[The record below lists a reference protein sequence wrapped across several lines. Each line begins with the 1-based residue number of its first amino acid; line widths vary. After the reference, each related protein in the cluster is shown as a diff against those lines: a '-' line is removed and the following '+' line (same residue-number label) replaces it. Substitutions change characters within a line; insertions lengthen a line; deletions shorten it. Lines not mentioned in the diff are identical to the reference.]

1 MHLYA
6 RGCIFKGVGVRD
18 MRAKITYL
26 LPVLLLAGFLS
37 GVLQGGCGS
46 FESVS
51 TAGRAEGGG
60 SSGSGVA
67 ISGTVEAPV
76 TTSTSISIGAS
87 ASKSVGKGSAD
98 SGEKI
103 IVYKAVTDLP
113 VSGGTVTAKTTG
125 GTTLDTGEISSSGA
139 ITGITIDPAA
149 LDSTNQVL
157 LECDVNGKKF
167 ASLVDLTGQS
177 AGTTVS
183 AGTVNT
189 DTTLATQ
196 QVYYQGDPSCTPDN
210 PSACAAKFL
219 SGEVRPLALFKTFKN
234 AFDVT
239 STAGSS
245 DAAGAFEAMSKAFKA
260 AMASGQKPSFSDI
273 NAALAGGD
281 ILNTWKAF
289 DSSLASIDMST
300 AIGHVQNYIPAVA
313 KTFQD
318 LTTFTQYFNAG
329 PTGWTAAAQYF
340 GRQTGSELLN
350 GFNKPEIFQGY
361 LQQNATAFNAG
372 NTAAFDGMK
381 NVGPVM
387 GQLAGKCAASDFT
400 SAKYEALKALID
412 SKGSSFSSLTSTQVA
427 DMGEAFC
434 NQMKAA
440 NSTTEIDALKNNPAT
455 FAGKIFDNPDAYTG
469 SAGQTAFD
477 NQFISFVQNP
487 TAFSSGSGCSANAD
501 CPSGQ
506 VCTPG
511 RYCIAECS
519 SSCGFYAPCTS
530 NNQCGTGYCSDG
542 FCQFNSS
549 FFTNPL
555 AGVCKVTSESC
566 SANTECCSGS
576 CSSGRCVWQGNSGSG
591 ATGISLSAGD
601 AQIVLNWTKLSGATG
616 YKIYRST
623 TSPVTTS
630 STLVDTVGDVATY
643 TDSGLTNSTTYY
655 YRIVGILSGGDS
667 GLSSEVSGTPSLSL
681 VAPTGVAA
689 QAGNAQMTLT
699 WSKAAQ
705 ATGYKIY
712 RSTTSPVTTS
722 STLVETVGDVA
733 TYTNT
738 GLTNGTTYYYAI
750 ASTASGT
757 DSGLSSEVSGAPTAG
772 IKLGQGNTSTRH
784 SIIAKG
790 DETVWAWGAND
801 GGQIGDNSTTQRNSP
816 VQVHG
821 AGNVGFLTDVTAVAI
836 GNYQT
841 LALKSDGTLWA
852 WGWNAYG
859 EVGDNSTTQRNTPVQ
874 VHGPSDVGFLT
885 GITAIAAGTS
895 HSLALK
901 SDGTVWAWGDNA
913 SGQLGD
919 NNAPTDKL
927 TPNQVHGPDD
937 VGFLTGITAIAAGT
951 SHSLA
956 LKSDG
961 TVWAW
966 GNNGQ
971 LNNVGQLGDNS
982 TTQRNTPVQ
991 VHGPDNV
998 GFLTGV
1004 SAITASSERSLAL
1017 KSDGTVW
1024 GWGYNVY
1031 GELGDNSTTNRKTP
1045 VQVHGSGNV
1054 GFLTGITAIAA
1065 GSYHTLALKSD
1076 GTLWGWGRNA
1086 FGAVGDNSTTQRNT
1100 PVQVVG
1106 VGGSGNLTDVTAIAA
1121 SDYNSMA
1128 LKSDGTVW
1136 GWGRNNYGQLGQGTS
1151 EDGNHPTPLQ
1161 ISGF

>member
-1 MHLYA
+1 MMQIISQYLARRMHLYA

-260 AMASGQKPSFSDI
+260 AMASGQKPSFSAI
-273 NAALAGGD
+273 NAALACGD

-530 NNQCGTGYCSDG
+530 NNQCGTGYCSVG

-643 TDSGLTNSTTYY
+643 T
-655 YRIVGILSGGDS
+655 
-667 GLSSEVSGTPSLSL
+667 
-681 VAPTGVAA
+681 
-689 QAGNAQMTLT
+689 
-699 WSKAAQ
+699 
-705 ATGYKIY
+705 
-712 RSTTSPVTTS
+712 
-722 STLVETVGDVA
+722 
-733 TYTNT
+733 NT

-757 DSGLSSEVSGAPTAG
+757 DSGLSSEVSAAPTAG

-901 SDGTVWAWGDNA
+901 SDGTVWAC
-913 SGQLGD
+913 
-919 NNAPTDKL
+919 
-927 TPNQVHGPDD
+927 
-937 VGFLTGITAIAAGT
+937 
-951 SHSLA
+951 
-956 LKSDG
+956 
-961 TVWAW
+961 

-1031 GELGDNSTTNRKTP
+1031 GEL
-1045 VQVHGSGNV
+1045 
-1054 GFLTGITAIAA
+1054 
-1065 GSYHTLALKSD
+1065 
-1076 GTLWGWGRNA
+1076 
-1086 FGAVGDNSTTQRNT
+1086 GDNSTTQRNT